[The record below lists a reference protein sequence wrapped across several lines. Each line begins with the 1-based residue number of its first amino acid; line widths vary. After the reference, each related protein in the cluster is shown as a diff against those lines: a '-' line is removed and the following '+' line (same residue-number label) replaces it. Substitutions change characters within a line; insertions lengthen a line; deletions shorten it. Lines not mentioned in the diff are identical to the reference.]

1 MWILSRAI
9 ITYFLVSA
17 SVAVAL
23 ENSRFFKREN
33 NGTGYVLK
41 KGPLDTP
48 WTEKVGTNPWP
59 EYPRPLMER
68 SDWLN
73 LNGVWRYR
81 NVTGT
86 DREPDTPPFGK
97 ELENPVLVPFCLE
110 SALSGIAS

>member
-1 MWILSRAI
+1 MWRSNYLFSLL
-9 ITYFLVSA
+9 LVLA
-17 SVAVAL
+17 SLAVA
-23 ENSRFFKREN
+23 SDSKFFKRQSN
-33 NGTGYVLK
+33 HTDYVLK

-48 WTEKVGTNPWP
+48 WTETVGTNPWP
-59 EYPRPLMER
+59 EYPRPQMER

-86 DREPDTPPFGK
+86 DRELDTPPFGV

-110 SALSGIAS
+110 SALSGGQRPR